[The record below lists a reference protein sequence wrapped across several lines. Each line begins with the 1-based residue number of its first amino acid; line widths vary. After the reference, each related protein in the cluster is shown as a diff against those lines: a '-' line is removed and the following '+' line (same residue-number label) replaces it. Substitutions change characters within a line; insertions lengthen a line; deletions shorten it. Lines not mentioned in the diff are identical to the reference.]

1 MITFL
6 LMFILFLYILICFP
20 LIVQNFIYE
29 KMSKFVAFILL
40 VSVPLILVCGIGI
53 SLLWQN

>member
-40 VSVPLILVCGIGI
+40 VSVPLILVCGIGG
-53 SLLWQN
+53 SLIWQN

>member
-20 LIVQNFIYE
+20 LIIQKFIYE

-40 VSVPLILVCGIGI
+40 VSVPLILVFGIGI
-53 SLLWQN
+53 SLIWQN